1 MRQATASK
9 WILLSLVQANCTS
22 GVRFNGPLLMQNV
35 NSLDNGMKKKMIDGI
50 TKCNHKSLEKQT
62 LE

>member
-1 MRQATASK
+1 
-9 WILLSLVQANCTS
+9 
-22 GVRFNGPLLMQNV
+22 MQNV

-62 LE
+62 LEWWDLMLGLLQRGYVQSLSQLHHP